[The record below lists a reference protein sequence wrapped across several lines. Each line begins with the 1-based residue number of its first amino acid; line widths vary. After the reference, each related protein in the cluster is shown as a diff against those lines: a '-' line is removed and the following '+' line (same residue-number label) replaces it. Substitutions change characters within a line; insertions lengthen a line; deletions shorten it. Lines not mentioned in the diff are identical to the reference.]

1 MAELIWTLPCLE
13 NLDEIADY
21 IALDNP
27 EAAKNLIKKIFY
39 EAETLSEFP
48 SSGNVPPELQGTS
61 YRRIVVPPVNVYYR
75 IDGEKMVMIHAR
87 RAERYF
93 SIEDL
98 QNYDK

>member
-21 IALDNP
+21 IALDHP
-27 EAAKNLIKKIFY
+27 EAARKLIEKVFC

-75 IDGEKMVMIHAR
+75 IDGDKMVMIHAR

-93 SIEDL
+93 SIEAL
-98 QNYDK
+98 QNDDR

>member
-39 EAETLSEFP
+39 ETETFFEFP

-75 IDGEKMVMIHAR
+75 IDGDKMVMIHAR

-93 SIEDL
+93 SIETL

>member
-27 EAAKNLIKKIFY
+27 EAAKKMIKKIFC
-39 EAETLSEFP
+39 EAEALSGFP
-48 SSGNVPPELQGTS
+48 SSGSVPPELQGTS

-75 IDGEKMVMIHAR
+75 IDGDKMVMIHAR

-93 SIEDL
+93 SVENL
-98 QNYDK
+98 QNYNK

>member
-39 EAETLSEFP
+39 ESETLSEYP
-48 SSGNVPPELQGTS
+48 ASGSVPPELQGTS
-61 YRRIVVPPVNVYYR
+61 YRRIVIPPVNVYYR
-75 IDGEKMVMIHAR
+75 VDGDKMVMIHAR
-87 RAERYF
+87 RADHHFFPRKPPE
-93 SIEDL
+93 L
-98 QNYDK
+98 